1 VNTPVS
7 SSPAAEVVVT
17 DSGSREAAEK
27 TRAPVSAG
35 SAAHDEELASL
46 RADNEKLQAEIKEN
60 RSAETRLTEQMEQL
74 RGELCESS
82 EKLSS
87 LYAQVQS
94 DTAEMQVL
102 KDQYAALQEQYADVV
117 NAHKLELEQLYK
129 QLSEGQSQV
138 ETTREERSVLEQEA
152 APGQGDHI

>member
-27 TRAPVSAG
+27 TRAESDPVSAG

-60 RSAETRLTEQMEQL
+60 RSAETRLT
-74 RGELCESS
+74 
-82 EKLSS
+82 
-87 LYAQVQS
+87 
-94 DTAEMQVL
+94 
-102 KDQYAALQEQYADVV
+102 
-117 NAHKLELEQLYK
+117 
-129 QLSEGQSQV
+129 
-138 ETTREERSVLEQEA
+138 
-152 APGQGDHI
+152 